1 MKKMNIKP
9 TPGFHV
15 LARTERSEAAA
26 MVLEPGSST
35 GGPENRHTGSD
46 QWLFVL
52 AGQGRAI
59 VEGKEVD
66 LGPGALLLIE
76 AGEAHQID
84 NTGDRSL
91 ETLNFYAPPEF

>member
-1 MKKMNIKP
+1 MEKIEVKP
-9 TPGFHV
+9 SPSFHV
-15 LARTERSEAAA
+15 LAGTERSEVAT
-26 MVLEPGSST
+26 MVLGPGNTT

-52 AGQGRAI
+52 AGQGRAV
-59 VEGKEVD
+59 VEGKEVE
-66 LGPGALLLIE
+66 LWPGTLLLIE

-84 NTGDRSL
+84 NTGDRLL